1 MISTHKSKD
10 CYVLADELLL
20 SMCGTAVIAGSDP
33 YIQKAS
39 EKMGKETV
47 NIHSTN
53 NVRVKI

>member
-33 YIQKAS
+33 YIQKAA